1 MNIRCGK
8 RQWLRAAVFLIIL
21 GTLICS
27 IVSCSNKRT
36 GFVTY
41 ELGEASQTTLTFFGN
56 INSSS
61 KMIPVEE
68 LITAY
73 MEEHPDVNIVYEGI
87 DPSLT
92 VDYNMLLSKR
102 LSAGDGDDIFFSYA
116 GYLPTLVKDN
126 YLEPLDDLESW
137 SSYAEEEKVFL
148 LSNHHYYGIPMER
161 TVIGLYCN
169 LDVLEEFDLPVPA
182 TFEQFLEECRT
193 LKENGLTPVASSQ
206 LIPFS
211 GYAYADGLAKI
222 YGSEDEQAQAK
233 LSTGEV
239 SYGTYFQKGFE
250 NLNKLLDFGYIDR
263 NTALSRDTTEQAEKD
278 FASGQ
283 SAFLLGASDLN
294 ASILE
299 ENKELDYAVY
309 PIPVSSGKDV
319 VLSAPDHLLCVNAK
333 SPNKEIALDFVEFCT
348 QRSRIES
355 YVEKQGS
362 LSPLEGSVIEAKSLA
377 PVTQI
382 ISEGKAI
389 PSVNYQLTAR
399 LQNWVQ
405 QSGLEMLQGAGPDA
419 AVQSLDAMI
428 EKTREGETGGTK

>member
-1 MNIRCGK
+1 MNKRSVHLRC
-8 RQWLRAAVFLIIL
+8 LRAAASLIVF
-21 GTLICS
+21 GALICS
-27 IVSCSNKRT
+27 VISCGKKET

-41 ELGEASQTTLTFFGN
+41 ESEETRQTTLTFFGN
-56 INSSS
+56 INAAS

-73 MEEHPDVNIVYEGI
+73 MKEHPDVNIIYEGI
-87 DPSLT
+87 DPSLK
-92 VDYNMLLSKR
+92 VDYTMLLSKR
-102 LSAGDGDDIFFSYA
+102 LSAGKGDDIFFSYA
-116 GYLPTLVKDN
+116 GYLPTLVEGD
-126 YLEPLDDLESW
+126 YLEQLDALESW
-137 SSYAEEEKVFL
+137 SAYAEEEKEFL
-148 LSNHHYYGIPMER
+148 LLDDHYYGIPMER

-169 LDVLEEFDLPVPA
+169 LDVLEKFDLPVPE
-182 TFEQFLEECRT
+182 TFDQFLEDCST

-222 YGSEDEQAQAK
+222 YRSENGQTQIRPGNGNE
-233 LSTGEV
+233 SFGI
-239 SYGTYFQKGFE
+239 YFQEGFE
-250 NLNKLLDFGYIDR
+250 NLSKLLDFGYIDR
-263 NTALSRDTTEQAEKD
+263 NTTLSHDTTEQAEKD

-299 ENKELDYAVY
+299 ENAELNYAVY
-309 PIPVSSGKDV
+309 PIPVSSGEGV

-355 YVEKQGS
+355 YVKKQGL
-362 LSPLEGSVIEAKSLA
+362 LSPLEGSEMEAKSLA
-377 PVTQI
+377 PVAQI

-389 PSVNYQLTAR
+389 PSVDYQWIAR
-399 LQNWVQ
+399 LQNWIQ
-405 QSGLEMLQGAGPDA
+405 QSGLKMLQGASPDEA
-419 AVQSLDAMI
+419 IQDLDAMI
-428 EKTREGETGGTK
+428 EKIRE

>member
-1 MNIRCGK
+1 MNTRGGYRRWI
-8 RQWLRAAVFLIIL
+8 RAAVSLIVF

-27 IVSCSNKRT
+27 VISCSNKEA

-41 ELGEASQTTLTFFGN
+41 ESEAASQTTLTFFGN
-56 INSSS
+56 INASA

-73 MEEHPDVNIVYEGI
+73 MKEHPDVNIVYEGI
-87 DPSLT
+87 DPSLA

-102 LSAGDGDDIFFSYA
+102 LSAGKGDDIFFSYA
-116 GYLPTLVKDN
+116 GYLPTLVKDH
-126 YLEPLDDLESW
+126 YLEPLDTLDSW
-137 SSYAEEEKVFL
+137 DSYAEEEKAFL
-148 LSNHHYYGIPMER
+148 LSDQHYYGIPMER

-169 LDVLEEFDLPVPA
+169 LEVLESYALTVPE
-182 TFEQFLEECRT
+182 TFEEFLEDCRI
-193 LKENGLTPVASSQ
+193 LKEKGLTPVASSQ

-222 YGSEDEQAQAK
+222 YSSENGQGQAK
-233 LSTGEV
+233 LRNGEAA
-239 SYGTYFQKGFE
+239 YGTYFQEGFE
-250 NLNKLLDFGYIDR
+250 NLSKLLDLGYIDR
-263 NTALSRDTTEQAEKD
+263 NTALTYDTTEQAEKD

-299 ENKELDYAVY
+299 ENAELNYAVY
-309 PIPVSSGKDV
+309 PIPVSSGEGI

-333 SPNKEIALDFVEFCT
+333 NSNKEIALDFVEFCT

-355 YVEKQGS
+355 YVKKQGS
-362 LSPLEGSVIEAKSLA
+362 LSPLEGSEIEAKSLA

-399 LQNWVQ
+399 LQNWIQ
-405 QSGLEMLQGAGPDA
+405 QSGLKMLQGASPDEA
-419 AVQSLDAMI
+419 IQNLDAMI
-428 EKTREGETGGTK
+428 EKTRE

>member
-1 MNIRCGK
+1 MNIRCGN
-8 RQWLRAAVFLIIL
+8 RRCLRGAVSLIAF
-21 GTLICS
+21 GTMVCS
-27 IVSCSNKRT
+27 IISCNSKET

-41 ELGEASQTTLTFFGN
+41 ESEETSQTTLTFFGN
-56 INSSS
+56 INASS

-73 MEEHPDVNIVYEGI
+73 MKEHPDVNIIYEGI
-87 DPSLT
+87 DPSLE
-92 VDYNMLLSKR
+92 VDYTMLLSKR
-102 LSAGDGDDIFFSYA
+102 LSTGNGDDIFFTYA
-116 GYLPTLVKDN
+116 GYLPTLVEET
-126 YLEPLDDLESW
+126 YLEPLDALESW
-137 SSYAEEEKVFL
+137 SAYAEEEKVFL

-169 LDVLEEFDLPVPA
+169 LDVLEKFDLPVPA
-182 TFEQFLEECRT
+182 TFDQFLGDCRT

-222 YGSEDEQAQAK
+222 YDSENSQVRER
-233 LSTGEV
+233 LSNGEV

-250 NLNKLLDFGYIDR
+250 NLSKLLDLGYIDR
-263 NTALSRDTTEQAEKD
+263 DMALSHDTTEQAEKD

-299 ENKELDYAVY
+299 ENEALNYAVY
-309 PIPVSSGKDV
+309 PIPVSSGEGV
-319 VLSAPDHLLCVNAK
+319 VLSVPDHLLCVNAK

-355 YVEKQGS
+355 YVKKQGS
-362 LSPLEGSVIEAKSLA
+362 LSPLEGAEMEAKSLD

-399 LQNWVQ
+399 LQNWIQ
-405 QSGLEMLQGAGPDA
+405 QSGLEMLQGASPDE
-419 AVQSLDAMI
+419 AVQSLDVMI
-428 EKTREGETGGTK
+428 EKTRE